1 MPKKVPMR
9 QCLGCREMKPK
20 RELTRVVRSP
30 EGQVSLD
37 ARGKAPGRG
46 AYVCRSAEC
55 LKKAMRSH
63 AIDRA
68 LGVTVPQEL
77 YETLRLE
84 MEALPDRFADDDV
97 RALARKGGNIVLG
110 EEQAG
115 AAARASRARL
125 MLLAS
130 DAGGHT
136 VRRAKS
142 FVAGTAQP
150 LLTLP
155 YTRDE
160 LGDALGTTSCAIA
173 AITDVQLALAFV
185 KTLGEPEKYADLLQE
200 LDERVKRVEK
210 RRAEE
215 KAHRRNVRHGK
226 S

>member
-1 MPKKVPMR
+1 MELPASSAARSSRKPSRTPSSAR
-9 QCLGCREMKPK
+9 QP
-20 RELTRVVRSP
+20 S
-30 EGQVSLD
+30 
-37 ARGKAPGRG
+37 
-46 AYVCRSAEC
+46 SA
-55 LKKAMRSH
+55 
-63 AIDRA
+63 
-68 LGVTVPQEL
+68 
-77 YETLRLE
+77 
-84 MEALPDRFADDDV
+84 F
-97 RALARKGGNIVLG
+97 
-110 EEQAG
+110 AG
-115 AAARASRARL
+115 AD
-125 MLLAS
+125 LA
-130 DAGGHT
+130 
-136 VRRAKS
+136 
-142 FVAGTAQP
+142 AQP